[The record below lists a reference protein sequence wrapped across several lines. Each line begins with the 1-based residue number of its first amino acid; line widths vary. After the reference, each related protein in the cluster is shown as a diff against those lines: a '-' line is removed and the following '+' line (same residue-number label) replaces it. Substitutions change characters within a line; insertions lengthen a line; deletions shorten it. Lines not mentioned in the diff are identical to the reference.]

1 MSENTETKKKRNP
14 RPTNLVRATVYET
27 TDKKIWQDRRLA
39 GAHQKKLDLMQC
51 FTENPIAEGVTVEDL
66 YDYIKQ
72 YKPQFHAVLRT
83 IGKDEE

>member
-1 MSENTETKKKRNP
+1 MTETEKKKRTP
-14 RPTNLVRATVYET
+14 RPTNLTRATIYQC
-27 TDKKIWQDRRLA
+27 TDGKAFQEKALANAWQKR
-39 GAHQKKLDLMQC
+39 LDLMQC

-83 IGKDEE
+83 IGKE